1 MDLSDWTGSGFT
13 GFWKKRKGAFQP
25 PFCVLD
31 PVLFGSWD
39 NVVQKFEGA
48 SKRIT

>member
-1 MDLSDWTGSGFT
+1 MDLSDWDRFRIYRLLE
-13 GFWKKRKGAFQP
+13 KRKGAFQP